1 MKTVCYLGDPISH
14 YMRNWLN
21 HFAEHG
27 WKVDIITRNPVD
39 KKLLHLNVTQ
49 HELPIHR
56 AKYGFLVNFG
66 FPIHLIKINRI
77 IHKIKPDIVHA
88 HEPAGYG
95 IYAPAIKETPFI
107 LNEWGPSHIK
117 NSKGL
122 HRLLEKHA
130 YKKADLVL
138 TEVEDTKYILAKE
151 YNIKKEKIKTL
162 LWGVDLSIFNR
173 NYLDETVELKKRLNI
188 KSGDFVIVY
197 TRAVDPFYGIEQV
210 LNVLKELSN
219 DFSSV
224 KLIFFK
230 YGCSD
235 SYYRKLSELI
245 EQLDLTRN
253 VIVENHVDSK
263 QIPIYYNV
271 ADLSINLLEEDNG
284 SPVIAEAMACGCIV
298 LGTNCRGYK
307 NRIID
312 GKNGF
317 LVEDRND
324 IKRTVEIIKS
334 CILNPTIKENFYKFN
349 KQYVESNENWNRQMG
364 KMEQMYLK
372 LMECYK

>member
-1 MKTVCYLGDPISH
+1 MKKVCYLGDPMSH
-14 YMRNWLN
+14 YIKNWLN
-21 HFAEHG
+21 YFAEHG
-27 WKVDIITRNPVD
+27 WKVDIITRNPID
-39 KKLLHLNVTQ
+39 KKLLHPNVTQ
-49 HELPIHR
+49 HELPIHC
-56 AKYGFLVNFG
+56 AKYGFLANFS
-66 FPIHLIKINRI
+66 FPIHLIKINRLL
-77 IHKIKPDIVHA
+77 HKIKPDIVHA
-88 HEPAGYG
+88 HDTSWNG
-95 IYAPAIKETPFI
+95 IYAPAIKGAPFI

-117 NSKGL
+117 SSKGL
-122 HRLLEKHA
+122 HRALEKYA

-138 TEVEDTKYILAKE
+138 TEVEDTKSILAEE

-162 LWGVDLSIFNR
+162 LWGVNLSIFNR
-173 NYLDETVELKKRLNI
+173 NYLDKVVELKKRLNI
-188 KSGDFVIVY
+188 KPGDFVIIY

-219 DFSSV
+219 EFPSV

-235 SYYRKLSELI
+235 SYYHKIHKLI
-245 EQLDLTRN
+245 EQLNLTKN
-253 VIVENHVDSK
+253 VIVEDRVDSK
-263 QIPIYYNV
+263 QIPIYYNA

-298 LGTNCRGYK
+298 LGSNCRGYK
-307 NRIID
+307 NRIVN

-324 IKRTVEIIKS
+324 IKRIVEVIKS
-334 CILNPTIKENFYKFN
+334 CILDPAIKEKFYKFN
-349 KQYVESNENWNRQMG
+349 KDYIEYNENWNRQMG

-372 LMECYK
+372 LMECYE